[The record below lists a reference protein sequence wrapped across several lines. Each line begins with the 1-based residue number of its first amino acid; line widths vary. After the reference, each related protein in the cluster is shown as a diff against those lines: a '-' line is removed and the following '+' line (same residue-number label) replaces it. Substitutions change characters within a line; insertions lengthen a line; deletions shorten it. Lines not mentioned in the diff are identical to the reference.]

1 VITVLAAAETP
12 RQEVIAREL
21 TAADWITAGVIL
33 AVGFAASAALRTILG
48 RALKRGDSERSA
60 AEIVTR
66 GLGWL
71 VVAAAL
77 FWSLSMLG
85 VRVAPLFG
93 ALGIGGLAVAFAA
106 QSILANFL
114 ASIILQVRRPFR
126 KGDQVTTND
135 CEGTVEGV
143 NFRTVAL
150 RTYDGERV
158 MVPCADVLSRP
169 IVNHTTLGRRRTTL
183 EVGVAFDTDLD
194 KARQLL
200 LERVQRTDG
209 VLERPP
215 CEVWVK
221 EFDESAI
228 TLAVRYWH
236 PPDITSLWRV
246 RSHVAVA
253 VKSALDEAGIEIP
266 FPRRIIGFLPDD
278 VPWEP
283 GRSEHRSN
291 EADGDGATGAEGDRA
306 AGAESDGDGR
316 QSSSS
321 PSSSSS
327 SSSAK
332 GTSG

>member
-1 VITVLAAAETP
+1 MIAVLAAAETP
-12 RQEVIAREL
+12 RQEVLAREL
-21 TAADWITAGVIL
+21 TAADWIAAGVIL
-33 AVGFAASAALRTILG
+33 VVGLAASAALRTVLG
-48 RALKRGDSERSA
+48 RSLKRGDSERSA
-60 AEIVTR
+60 ADLVAK

-77 FWSLSMLG
+77 FWSLALLG
-85 VRVAPLFG
+85 LRVGPLFG

-114 ASIILQVRRPFR
+114 AAIILQVRKPFR
-126 KGDQVTTND
+126 RGDQISTND
-135 CEGTVEGV
+135 CEGTVEGI

-183 EVGVAFDTDLD
+183 EVGVAFDTDLE
-194 KARQLL
+194 KARKLL
-200 LERVQRTDG
+200 LDRVQHTDG

-221 EFDESAI
+221 EFDESAV

-236 PPDITSLWRV
+236 PPDIASLWRV
-246 RSHVAVA
+246 RSHVAVG

-266 FPRRIIGFLPDD
+266 FPRRIIGFIPEA
-278 VPWEP
+278 VPHEP
-283 GRSEHRSN
+283 GG
-291 EADGDGATGAEGDRA
+291 ADGADV
-306 AGAESDGDGR
+306 DGR
-316 QSSSS
+316 QA
-321 PSSSSS
+321 

>member
-12 RQEVIAREL
+12 RQEVLAEGL
-21 TAADWITAGVIL
+21 TAADWVTAGVIL
-33 AVGFAASAALRTILG
+33 AVGIAASAALRTVLG
-48 RALKRGDSERSA
+48 RALRRGDSERSA
-60 AEIVTR
+60 ADVLTR
-66 GLGWL
+66 AVGWL

-77 FWSLSMLG
+77 FWSLSLLG
-85 VRVAPLFG
+85 LRVGPLFG

-135 CEGTVEGV
+135 CEGTVESI

-183 EVGVAFDTDLD
+183 EVGVGFGTDLEA
-194 KARQLL
+194 ARKLL
-200 LERVQRTDG
+200 LERVRHTDG

-228 TLAVRYWH
+228 TIAVRYWH
-236 PPDITSLWRV
+236 PPDIASLWRV
-246 RSHVAVA
+246 RSHVAVT
-253 VKSALDEAGIEIP
+253 VKAALDEAGIEIP
-266 FPRRIIGFLPDD
+266 FPRRIIGFVPDEVPPERSRSGDDD
-278 VPWEP
+278 VDDPVGE
-283 GRSEHRSN
+283 
-291 EADGDGATGAEGDRA
+291 RA
-306 AGAESDGDGR
+306 
-316 QSSSS
+316 
-321 PSSSSS
+321 
-327 SSSAK
+327 
-332 GTSG
+332 

>member
-1 VITVLAAAETP
+1 MITVLAAAETP
-12 RQEVIAREL
+12 RQEVIADGL
-21 TAADWITAGVIL
+21 TAADWVTAGVIL
-33 AVGFAASAALRTILG
+33 AVGIAASAALRTILG
-48 RALKRGDSERSA
+48 RALRRGDSERSA
-60 AEIVTR
+60 ANVLTR

-77 FWSLSMLG
+77 FWSLALLG
-85 VRVAPLFG
+85 LRVGPLFG

-135 CEGTVEGV
+135 CEGTVESV

-183 EVGVAFDTDLD
+183 EVGVAFGTDLD
-194 KARQLL
+194 AARKLL
-200 LERVQRTDG
+200 LDRVQHTDG

-221 EFDESAI
+221 EFGESAI
-228 TLAVRYWH
+228 NIAVRYWH

-253 VKSALDEAGIEIP
+253 IKTAFDEAGIEIP
-266 FPRRIIGFLPDD
+266 FPRRILGFVPDE
-278 VPWEP
+278 VPREREQSDDDEVDHP
-283 GRSEHRSN
+283 VGE
-291 EADGDGATGAEGDRA
+291 RA
-306 AGAESDGDGR
+306 
-316 QSSSS
+316 
-321 PSSSSS
+321 
-327 SSSAK
+327 
-332 GTSG
+332 

>member
-1 VITVLAAAETP
+1 MITVLAAAETP
-12 RQEVIAREL
+12 RQEVIADGL
-21 TAADWITAGVIL
+21 TAADWVAAGVIL
-33 AVGFAASAALRTILG
+33 AVGIAASAALRTILG
-48 RALKRGDSERSA
+48 RALRRGDSERSA
-60 AEIVTR
+60 ADILTK
-66 GLGWL
+66 GIGWL

-77 FWSLSMLG
+77 FWSLALLG
-85 VRVAPLFG
+85 LRVGPLFG

-183 EVGVAFDTDLD
+183 EVGVGFGTDLEV
-194 KARQLL
+194 ARNLL
-200 LERVQRTDG
+200 LDRVRATDG
-209 VLERPP
+209 VLDRPP
-215 CEVWVK
+215 CEVWVT
-221 EFDESAI
+221 EFGESSI
-228 TLAVRYWH
+228 NLAVRYWH
-236 PPDITSLWRV
+236 PPDIASLWRV

-253 VKSALDEAGIEIP
+253 VKTALNEAGIEIP
-266 FPRRIIGFLPDD
+266 FPRRIIGFVPDE
-278 VPWEP
+278 VPRE
-283 GRSEHRSN
+283 RAQASEL
-291 EADGDGATGAEGDRA
+291 
-306 AGAESDGDGR
+306 
-316 QSSSS
+316 S
-321 PSSSSS
+321 PSSPS